1 MHVSEGIRGDAGRR
15 ALRKD
20 VWFIAPMTLYCRI
33 EIYDAL
39 P

>member
-1 MHVSEGIRGDAGRR
+1 MQVSGGIRRDAELQ

-20 VWFIAPMTLYCRI
+20 VWFIAVLTLYCRV
-33 EIYDAL
+33 EIYDEQ